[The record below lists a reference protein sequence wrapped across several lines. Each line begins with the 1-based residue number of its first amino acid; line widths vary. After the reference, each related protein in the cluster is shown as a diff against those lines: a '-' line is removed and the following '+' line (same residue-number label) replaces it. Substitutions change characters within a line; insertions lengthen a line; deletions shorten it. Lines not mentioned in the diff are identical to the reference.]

1 VGDARLDSAV
11 FIKAGSLQVAPN
23 TPVISA
29 AATCNVTR
37 SWSWALAAAKVADR
51 DATGRIAWRNTV
63 TSTELAQVVSSVTGK
78 VTVISPNGGAL
89 ANLTLAVTGGTGT
102 CQAPVCPTYD
112 LPFGDAV
119 ICTFT
124 CDSTVTGITPSG
136 AIAGAAVTGEAGA
149 VARTIVFTESACV
162 TLSDPLFKQQ
172 DASWTDRNVC
182 YNSANPYVVNVAT
195 PPPVPLPTECALGTA
210 NYTVTNTAVLKYK
223 GGAAVLTTSNATATV
238 ACPLASFTTTT
249 ATGTIT
255 KAWTW

>member
-1 VGDARLDSAV
+1 VSDFRLDSAV
-11 FIKAGSLQVAPN
+11 FIKAGSLQVAAN
-23 TPVISA
+23 APVISA

-37 SWSWALAAAKVADR
+37 SWSWALAAAKVSDK
-51 DATGRIAWRNTV
+51 DANGKIAWSNTV
-63 TSTELAQVVSSVTGK
+63 TSTELAQVVSSITGQI
-78 VTVISPNGGAL
+78 TVISPNGGKL
-89 ANLTLAVTGGTGT
+89 TGLTLAVTGGTGT

-124 CDSTVTGITPSG
+124 CDSTVTGVTPSG
-136 AIAGAAVTGEAGA
+136 TIAGAAVTGEAA
-149 VARTIVFTESACV
+149 TVARTTVFAESACV

-172 DASWTDRNVC
+172 DASWTDKDVC
-182 YNSANPYVVNVAT
+182 YNSANPYVVNFAT
-195 PPPVPLPTECALGTA
+195 PPPAPLATECALGTTT
-210 NYTVTNTAVLKYK
+210 YTVTNTAVLKYK

-238 ACPLASFTTTT
+238 ACPLASFTTT